1 MCLVRNQEYNQATQL
16 RLAFAPSPPDSLRI
30 DVSGLMLLVEGDR
43 PDSELFTYL
52 KEQGL
57 QPDFRPGLGVSIPAR
72 FLSRLV
78 NLSINVAA
86 SATLEPLWLLVRHAP
101 PPNMPATVESSV
113 HGYTISW
120 EASDGRAFDEHIG
133 VELARLLGII
143 DAPIVATDDVWQAI
157 ERDLP
162 ILGPSGSAALSPEG
176 FVKISTLK
184 PQVLEASTLS
194 GLFRLSPT
202 SFGMCLAYADELAD
216 EPGLRWVTSRPS
228 RKVPAVQVPPHL
240 ALAPHIKAALP
251 RIVADLA
258 TLGSKAV
265 VWESGLGRRVLVLA
279 ALEILDA
286 YPATVVCAPQAIW
299 LWRRHAEMVG
309 RTCGLLHEHNDIH
322 IVTYHDLASRRL
334 EPQALV
340 FDGLNSDEADAA
352 WEALERMQRY
362 TDAYKIAVED
372 EWPEDPEE
380 SRRLLRIVRPAEF
393 ATPLSLAERYPGDSV
408 RRLQEHA
415 EAYLDRRA
423 KVDTTDLRVFR
434 QSSVRT
440 VELHQAQQVAIA
452 AAAGRA
458 ASRPPAE
465 LFAEILEIISAGPAT
480 TLSPKVA
487 AAVELAR
494 TAHREGQRIVLA
506 TRHHRT
512 AQLLLGM
519 LRSEGAKPY
528 DPDTY
533 EAALVSVLRFE
544 DDLPNLSAF
553 AQVVLLDYPWS
564 FTTLERA
571 VLPAA
576 SSEGPDVLILHA
588 VGSVD
593 DRLAVFAA
601 RRAEVVSVVSP
612 HAPPSAL
619 EIVQLLTPRW

>member
-1 MCLVRNQEYNQATQL
+1 
-16 RLAFAPSPPDSLRI
+16 LRI

-57 QPDFRPGLGVSIPAR
+57 QPDFRPGIGVSVPAR
-72 FLSRLV
+72 FLARLAS
-78 NLSINVAA
+78 LGISIST

-101 PPNMPATVESSV
+101 PTNIPATVESSA

-120 EASDGRAFDEHIG
+120 ETSDGRAFDEHIG

-143 DAPIVATDDVWQAI
+143 DVPIVATDDVWQAI

-162 ILGPSGSAALSPEG
+162 TLGPSGSAALSAEG
-176 FVKISTLK
+176 FVKITTLK
-184 PQVLEASTLS
+184 PQILEASNLS

-202 SFGMCLAYADELAD
+202 SFGICLAYADELAD
-216 EPGLRWVTSRPS
+216 EPGLRWITPRPS
-228 RKVPAVQVPPHL
+228 RKVPAMQVPSHL

-265 VWESGLGRRVLVLA
+265 VWESGLGRRILVLA

-286 YPATVVCAPQAIW
+286 YPATVVCSPQAIW

-340 FDGLNSDEADAA
+340 FDGLNSDEAAAA

-362 TDAYKIAVED
+362 TDAYKLAVED
-372 EWPEDPEE
+372 EWPEDPEK
-380 SRRLLRIVRPAEF
+380 SRKLLRIISPVEF
-393 ATPLSLAERYPGDSV
+393 ATSLSLAERYPGDSV

-415 EAYLDRRA
+415 EAYLDRRTR
-423 KVDTTDLRVFR
+423 VDTTDLRVFR

-440 VELHQAQQVAIA
+440 VELHQSQQVAIA
-452 AAAGRA
+452 AAASRA
-458 ASRPPAE
+458 ATRPSTE

-494 TAHREGQRIVLA
+494 TAHREGLRIVLA

-512 AQLLLGM
+512 AQLLVGM
-519 LRSEGAKPY
+519 LRPEGAKL
-528 DPDTY
+528 Y
-533 EAALVSVLRFE
+533 ETNLSDATLVSVLRFE
-544 DDLPNLSAF
+544 DDLPDLSAV
-553 AQVVLLDYPWS
+553 ARVVMLDYPWS

-571 VLPAA
+571 VLPAT
-576 SSEGPDVLILHA
+576 SPDGPDVLILHA

-601 RRAEVVSVVSP
+601 RRAEAVSVVSA
-612 HAPPSAL
+612 HEPPTVL
-619 EIVQLLTPRW
+619 EMAQLLTPRW

>member
-1 MCLVRNQEYNQATQL
+1 
-16 RLAFAPSPPDSLRI
+16 LRI

-57 QPDFRPGLGVSIPAR
+57 QPDFRPGIGVSVPAR
-72 FLSRLV
+72 FLARLAS
-78 NLSINVAA
+78 LGISIST

-101 PPNMPATVESSV
+101 PTNIPATVESSA

-120 EASDGRAFDEHIG
+120 ETSDGRAFDEHIG

-143 DAPIVATDDVWQAI
+143 DVPIVATDDVWQAI

-162 ILGPSGSAALSPEG
+162 TLGPSGSAALSAEG
-176 FVKISTLK
+176 FVKITTLK
-184 PQVLEASTLS
+184 PQILEASNLS

-202 SFGMCLAYADELAD
+202 SFGICLAYADELAD
-216 EPGLRWVTSRPS
+216 EPGLRWITPRPS
-228 RKVPAVQVPPHL
+228 RKVPAMQVPSHL

-265 VWESGLGRRVLVLA
+265 VWESGLGRRILVLA

-286 YPATVVCAPQAIW
+286 YPATVVCSPQAIW

-340 FDGLNSDEADAA
+340 FDGLNSDEAAAA

-362 TDAYKIAVED
+362 TDAYKLAVED
-372 EWPEDPEE
+372 EWPEDPEK
-380 SRRLLRIVRPAEF
+380 SRKLLRIISPVEF
-393 ATPLSLAERYPGDSV
+393 ATSLSLAERYPGDSV

-415 EAYLDRRA
+415 EAYLDRRTR
-423 KVDTTDLRVFR
+423 VDTTDLRVFR

-440 VELHQAQQVAIA
+440 VELHQSQQVAIA
-452 AAAGRA
+452 AAASRA
-458 ASRPPAE
+458 ATRPSTE

-494 TAHREGQRIVLA
+494 TAHREGLRIVLA

-512 AQLLLGM
+512 AQLLVGM
-519 LRSEGAKPY
+519 LRPEGAKL
-528 DPDTY
+528 Y
-533 EAALVSVLRFE
+533 ETNLSDATLVSVLRFE
-544 DDLPNLSAF
+544 DDLPDLSAV
-553 AQVVLLDYPWS
+553 ARVVMLDYPWS

-571 VLPAA
+571 VLPAT
-576 SSEGPDVLILHA
+576 SPDGPDVLILHA

-601 RRAEVVSVVSP
+601 RRAEAVSVVSA
-612 HAPPSAL
+612 HEPPSVL
-619 EIVQLLTPRW
+619 EMAQLLTPRW

>member
-1 MCLVRNQEYNQATQL
+1 MIL
-16 RLAFAPSPPDSLRI
+16 I
-30 DVSGLMLLVEGDR
+30 EGNR

-72 FLSRLV
+72 FLARLAG
-78 NLSINVAA
+78 LGINVAA
-86 SATLEPLWLLVRHAP
+86 SEILEPLWLLVRHAP
-101 PPNMPATVESSV
+101 PPNIPATVESSA
-113 HGYTISW
+113 HGYTIAW
-120 EASDGRAFDEHIG
+120 ETAEGLAFDEHIG
-133 VELARLLGII
+133 ADLTRLLGVIA
-143 DAPIVATDDVWQAI
+143 APIVATDDVWQAI

-162 ILGPSGSAALSPEG
+162 ALGPSGTATLSAEG
-176 FVKISTLK
+176 YVTISTLK
-184 PQVLEASTLS
+184 PQVLEASNLS

-202 SFGMCLAYADELAD
+202 SFGVCLRYADELAT
-216 EPGLRWVTSRPS
+216 EPGLRWTTPRPS

-240 ALAPHIKAALP
+240 ALAPHIKDSLP

-286 YPATVVCAPQAIW
+286 YPATVICSPQAIW

-322 IVTYHDLASRRL
+322 IVTYHDLASRRP

-372 EWPEDPEE
+372 SWPDDPEE

-393 ATPLSLAERYPGDSV
+393 ATPLSIAERYPADSV
-408 RRLQEHA
+408 RRLKEHA

-423 KVDTTDLRVFR
+423 RVDTNDMRVFR

-440 VELHQAQQVAIA
+440 VELHPAQQVAITA
-452 AAAGRA
+452 AAARA
-458 ASRPPAE
+458 STRPSAE

-494 TAHREGQRIVLA
+494 TAHHEGKRIVLV
-506 TRHHRT
+506 TRHRRT
-512 AQLLLGM
+512 AQLLVGM
-519 LRSEGAKPY
+519 LRSEGARL
-528 DPDTY
+528 Y
-533 EAALVSVLRFE
+533 EGTPTDAALISVLQYQ
-544 DDLPNLSAF
+544 DDLPDLSAF

-571 VLPAA
+571 VHPATT
-576 SSEGPDVLILHA
+576 SEGPDVLILHA
-588 VGSVD
+588 ARSVD
-593 DRLAVFAA
+593 DRLAVFAT
-601 RRAEVVSVVSP
+601 RRAEASPAVSQ
-612 HAPPSAL
+612 HEPPSAL
-619 EIVQLLTPRW
+619 EISQLLTPRW